1 MLAALIALI
10 RNMPLKRKIL
20 FHFLP
25 RSFSASV
32 PSLAQNSSKWKF
44 YLSPAPH
51 ALPHAA
57 GVSAGLSE
65 APHALPHAAGVS
77 AGLSEAPH
85 ALPHAAGVSAG
96 LSEAPHALPHAAAGV
111 VSVFFFHP
119 NKLESAIIIYLLFSL
134 PGALTPLPIAV
145 SL

>member
-65 APHALPHAAGVS
+65 APHALPHAA
-77 AGLSEAPH
+77 
-85 ALPHAAGVSAG
+85 
-96 LSEAPHALPHAAAGV
+96 AGV